1 MCEIKFRAW
10 DKLEKAYLNE
20 EDIAIDNLGNIFIFE
35 RYDDNDSDLWYT
47 RILPD
52 LDNNRHVIEQYTGL
66 KDKNG
71 TEIYGGDIVEVKHSD
86 WTEPTIHVVEWCSD
100 EKYPAFN
107 LKPELDEAV
116 NSIALVAQSDFFS
129 VKVVGNIHENP
140 ELLEEKHEDL

>member
-35 RYDDNDSDLWYT
+35 IYDKNDTDLWYT
-47 RILPD
+47 RMLPD
-52 LDNNRHVIEQYTGL
+52 PDNNRHVIEQYTGL

-86 WTEPTIHVVEWCSD
+86 WTEPTIHVVKWCGD

-140 ELLEEKHEDL
+140 ELLEEK

>member
-1 MCEIKFRAW
+1 MSLHW
-10 DKLEKAYLNE
+10 QGDKLVSARLEGDNE
-20 EDIAIDNLGNIFIFE
+20 PIPIE
-35 RYDDNDSDLWYT
+35 RRL
-47 RILPD
+47 
-52 LDNNRHVIEQYTGL
+52 VIEKFISL
-66 KDKNG
+66 KDENNKN
-71 TEIYGGDIVEVKHSD
+71 IYAEDIVEVKHSD